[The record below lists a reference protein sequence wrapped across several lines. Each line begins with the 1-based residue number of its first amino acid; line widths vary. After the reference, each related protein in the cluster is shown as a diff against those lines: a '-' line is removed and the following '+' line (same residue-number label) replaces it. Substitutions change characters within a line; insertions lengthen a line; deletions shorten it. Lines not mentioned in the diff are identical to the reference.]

1 MVRSHLCFGLKKVKY
16 CKCIENFWKKYLRNS
31 SYLQKTELERRGPGG
46 GTTHYYLAP
55 PNTTGLSTMNTHPP
69 TKQVFT
75 ACQEQ
80 LLKHW
85 GERNKTDGRT
95 TLLELLLYDLKLA
108 NINEGPMW

>member
-1 MVRSHLCFGLKKVKY
+1 MEQHTITWHPL
-16 CKCIENFWKKYLRNS
+16 
-31 SYLQKTELERRGPGG
+31 
-46 GTTHYYLAP
+46 
-55 PNTTGLSTMNTHPP
+55 NTTGLSTMNMHRQYMHSP

-95 TLLELLLYDLKLA
+95 TLLELLLNDLKLA